1 MMRALRRA
9 TDDSVRLWTYVWTVI
24 AAGIGLAIWVVL
36 TEDLRLIAGPYP
48 AAFWTFAVLLTL
60 LELRPV
66 KWLRR
71 QEGGEVTASWAYA
84 CALLLL
90 SPSNAAILCMGAAS
104 LLGDLT
110 QRKPL
115 SRALF
120 NASQVSLSLG
130 CGALVLNV
138 LPYREALISG
148 ETLTVGYVGG
158 MAVAGA
164 AIFLTN
170 SVLTCLVLALYQ
182 QMPVWPTLQR
192 TIGVN
197 ASTDGMLL
205 AIAPIFVAITQRSL
219 LLVPLLLVTSYAVYN
234 SARLALSR
242 QHEALHDA
250 LTGLPNRRLFDDQ
263 VGGALSDAR
272 RRNRRA
278 AVILMDLD
286 GFKGIND
293 RLGHHI
299 GDRVLQV
306 LGQRLSD
313 AVRGSDMVARLGG
326 DEFALLLR
334 NVGDDAAVHAAA
346 SSLRHL
352 VEQPCFIDGFS
363 VTLGGSFGIA
373 LYPDHGD
380 DPQALAQHADVAM
393 YTAKH
398 AGGGVVAY
406 HNHTRDRLGHGR
418 LGLLSELQRGI
429 DHNELILNYQPK
441 VTLSD
446 RKVVGVEALLRWEH
460 PSHGLIPPGDF
471 IELAE
476 HTDLAGP
483 ITEFVLHKA
492 LAQCAQWHRDGL
504 QLSVA
509 VNLSAGNLHDL
520 RFPRMVALAL
530 DKVGLDAAWL
540 ELEITEN
547 TVMADPTRSM
557 TVLSELRDLG
567 VTLAIDDFG
576 TGYSSLANLRDLPVH
591 VIKIDRSFVGTM
603 ATNAGDATIVRS
615 ILELAHNLGM
625 RTVAEGVENAETWRL
640 LADLG
645 CHVVQGYFIG
655 RPMTAGDL
663 VERLTVMEQADGFE
677 FVARRT
683 GVA

>member
-1 MMRALRRA
+1 
-9 TDDSVRLWTYVWTVI
+9 
-24 AAGIGLAIWVVL
+24 VL
-36 TEDLRLIAGPYP
+36 SI
-48 AAFWTFAVLLTL
+48 
-60 LELRPV
+60 
-66 KWLRR
+66 
-71 QEGGEVTASWAYA
+71 
-84 CALLLL
+84 
-90 SPSNAAILCMGAAS
+90 
-104 LLGDLT
+104 
-110 QRKPL
+110 
-115 SRALF
+115 
-120 NASQVSLSLG
+120 
-130 CGALVLNV
+130 
-138 LPYREALISG
+138 LPYRQALISG
-148 ETLTVGYVGG
+148 EQLTVGYVGA
-158 MAVAGA
+158 MAAAGA

-170 SVLTCLVLALYQ
+170 SVLTCLVLALYEQ
-182 QMPVWPTLQR
+182 TPVWPTLRR

-205 AIAPIFVAITQRSL
+205 AIAPIFVAIAQRSL
-219 LLVPLLLVTSYAVYN
+219 VLVPLLLVTSYAVYN

-263 VGGALSDAR
+263 VCNALSDAR

-278 AVILMDLD
+278 AVIVMDLD

-293 RLGHHI
+293 RLGHHV

-306 LGQRLSD
+306 LGKRLSD
-313 AVRGSDMVARLGG
+313 GVRGSDVVARLGG
-326 DEFALLLR
+326 DEFAILLR
-334 NVGDDAAVHAAA
+334 NVGDDEAVLGAGN
-346 SSLRHL
+346 SLRQL
-352 VEQPCFIDGFS
+352 VQQPCHIDGFS
-363 VTLGGSFGIA
+363 LTVGGSFGIS
-373 LYPDHGD
+373 LYPDHGG
-380 DPQALAQHADVAM
+380 DPQALTQHADVAM

-406 HNHTRDRLGHGR
+406 RNHTRDRLGHGR
-418 LGLLSELQRGI
+418 LGLLSELQRAI

-441 VTLSD
+441 VTLD
-446 RKVVGVEALLRWEH
+446 DHKIVGAEALLRWEH
-460 PSHGLIPPGDF
+460 PTLGLIPPGDF

-483 ITEFVLHKA
+483 ITDFVLHKA
-492 LAQCAQWHRDGL
+492 LVQCAQWHRKGL
-504 QLSVA
+504 ELSVA

-520 RFPRMVALAL
+520 RFPKMVAQAL
-530 DKVGLDAAWL
+530 DTVGLDAAWL

-591 VIKIDRSFVGTM
+591 VIKIDKSFVGTM
-603 ATNAGDATIVRS
+603 ATDTGDATIVRA

-655 RPMTAGDL
+655 RPMAAGDL
-663 VERLTVMEQADGFE
+663 VDRLTAMQRADEFE

-683 GVA
+683 TAA

>member
-1 MMRALRRA
+1 MMRALGKA
-9 TDDSVRLWTYVWTVI
+9 PDDSVALWAYVWAVI
-24 AAGIGLAIWVVL
+24 AAGAGLLVWVVL
-36 TEDLRLIAGPYP
+36 TEDFASMAGPHP
-48 AAFWTFAVLLTL
+48 AAFWIFAVLLTL

-90 SPSNAAILCMGAAS
+90 SPSNAAVLCMGAAS

-110 QRKPL
+110 QRKPVT
-115 SRALF
+115 RALF
-120 NASQVSLSLG
+120 NASQISLSLG
-130 CGALVLNV
+130 CGALVLSI
-138 LPYREALISG
+138 LPYRQALISG
-148 ETLTVGYVGG
+148 EQLTVGYVGA
-158 MAVAGA
+158 MAAAGA

-170 SVLTCLVLALYQ
+170 SVLTCLVLALYEQ
-182 QMPVWPTLQR
+182 TPVWPTLRR

-205 AIAPIFVAITQRSL
+205 AIAPIFVAIAQRSL
-219 LLVPLLLVTSYAVYN
+219 VLVPLLLVTSYAVYN

-263 VGGALSDAR
+263 VCNALSDAR

-278 AVILMDLD
+278 AVIVMDLD

-306 LGQRLSD
+306 LGKRLSD
-313 AVRGSDMVARLGG
+313 GVRGSDVVARLGG
-326 DEFALLLR
+326 DEFAILLR
-334 NVGDDAAVHAAA
+334 NVGDDEAVLGAGN
-346 SSLRHL
+346 SLRQL
-352 VEQPCFIDGFS
+352 VQQPCHIDGFS
-363 VTLGGSFGIA
+363 VTVGGSFGIS
-373 LYPDHGD
+373 LYPDHGG
-380 DPQALAQHADVAM
+380 DPQALTQHADVAM

-406 HNHTRDRLGHGR
+406 RNHTRDRLGHGR
-418 LGLLSELQRGI
+418 LGLLSELQRAI

-441 VTLSD
+441 VTLD
-446 RKVVGVEALLRWEH
+446 DHKIVGAEALLRWEH
-460 PSHGLIPPGDF
+460 PTLGLIPPGDF

-483 ITEFVLHKA
+483 ITDFVLHKA
-492 LAQCAQWHRDGL
+492 LVQCAQWHRKGL
-504 QLSVA
+504 ELSVA

-520 RFPRMVALAL
+520 RFPKMVAQAL
-530 DKVGLDAAWL
+530 DTVGLDAAWL

-591 VIKIDRSFVGTM
+591 VIKIDKSFVGTM
-603 ATNAGDATIVRS
+603 ATDTGDATIVRS

-655 RPMTAGDL
+655 RPMAAGDL
-663 VERLTVMEQADGFE
+663 VDRLTAMQRADEFE

-683 GVA
+683 TAA

>member
-1 MMRALRRA
+1 MGLWAYVSAVNLAGVAL
-9 TDDSVRLWTYVWTVI
+9 VV
-24 AAGIGLAIWVVL
+24 WVVL
-36 TEDLRLIAGPYP
+36 TEDLGSIAGPYP
-48 AAFWTFAVLLTL
+48 AAFWTFSILLTL

-90 SPSNAAILCMGAAS
+90 SPSNAVILCMGAAS

-110 QRKPL
+110 QRKPP

-130 CGALVLNV
+130 CGALILSV
-138 LPYREALISG
+138 LPYREALLSG
-148 ETLTVGYVGG
+148 ERLTVGYVGA
-158 MAVAGA
+158 MAAAGA

-170 SVLTCLVLALYQ
+170 SVLTCLVLALYEQ
-182 QMPVWPTLQR
+182 TPVWPTLR
-192 TIGVN
+192 KTIGVN

-205 AIAPIFVAITQRSL
+205 TIAPIFVAIAQRSL
-219 LLVPLLLVTSYAVYN
+219 VLVPLLLVTSYAVYN

-263 VGGALSDAR
+263 VFKALDDAR
-272 RRNRRA
+272 RRKRRA
-278 AVILMDLD
+278 AVIVMDLD

-306 LGQRLSD
+306 LGKRLSEG
-313 AVRGSDMVARLGG
+313 VRGSDMVARLGG
-326 DEFALLLR
+326 DEFAILLR
-334 NVGDDAAVHAAA
+334 NVGDDEAVLGAGN
-346 SSLRHL
+346 SLRQL
-352 VEQPCFIDGFS
+352 VEQPCSIDDFS
-363 VTLGGSFGIA
+363 VTLHGSFGIA
-373 LYPDHGD
+373 LFPDHGG

-398 AGGGVVAY
+398 AGGGVAAY
-406 HNHTRDRLGHGR
+406 RNHTRDRLGHGR
-418 LGLLSELQRGI
+418 LSLLSQLQGAI
-429 DHNELILNYQPK
+429 DHHELFLDYQPK
-441 VTLSD
+441 VTLTD
-446 RKVVGVEALLRWEH
+446 GKVVGAEALLRWEH
-460 PSHGLIPPGDF
+460 PSLGLIPPADF
-471 IELAE
+471 VELAE

-483 ITEFVLHKA
+483 ITDFVLHKA
-492 LAQCAQWHRDGL
+492 LAQCAQWHGQGL
-504 QLSVA
+504 QLSLA

-520 RFPRMVALAL
+520 RFPKMVAQAL
-530 DKVGLDAAWL
+530 DKVGLDPAWL

-576 TGYSSLANLRDLPVH
+576 TGYSSMANLRDLPVH
-591 VIKIDRSFVGTM
+591 VIKIDRSFVGAM
-603 ATNAGDATIVRS
+603 ATSAGDATIVRS

-625 RTVAEGVENAETWRL
+625 RTVAEGVEDAETCRL
-640 LADLG
+640 LEAFG
-645 CHVVQGYFIG
+645 CDVVQGYYIG
-655 RPMTAGDL
+655 RPMGAGDL
-663 VERLTVMEQADGFE
+663 VERLTVMQQTDGFD
-677 FVARRT
+677 FVAHRT
-683 GVA
+683 TAA